1 MLRKVVFWIYN
12 SWTWTDLD
20 SIQYGG
26 MISQMNGFLRN
37 RTKPDA
43 DTYDLKTENL
53 FFKYAFKRKLAFIA
67 RNMCIC
73 VKTFEI

>member
-1 MLRKVVFWIYN
+1 
-12 SWTWTDLD
+12 
-20 SIQYGG
+20 